1 MAIEATRVAE
11 QSVESTASGIE
22 WGPIFGG
29 AAAAIGISI
38 ILLTLGAGIGVS
50 TVSPWSFGN
59 PSPTVFGINAAIWLI
74 VTQWLSSGLG
84 GYLAGRLRAKWV
96 GIRTDETVF
105 RDTAHGLIA
114 WAVATILIGV
124 LVTVGS
130 MAATA
135 AAAAASTSAAAA
147 TQVTPEMAEEA
158 RKAAAT
164 FSIMTALSMA
174 IGAFVASAAA
184 ALGGFHRDDA

>member
-1 MAIEATRVAE
+1 MSYEASRVPE
-11 QSVESTASGIE
+11 QSVESSASGIE

-29 AAAAIGISI
+29 ASAAIGATI

-50 TVSPWSFGN
+50 TVSPWSFGH

-74 VTQWLSSGLG
+74 VTQWLSSALG
-84 GYLAGRLRAKWV
+84 GYLSGRLRAKWV
-96 GIRTDETVF
+96 GIRSDETVF

-114 WAVATILIGV
+114 WAVATILMAA
-124 LVTVGS
+124 LVTLGS
-130 MAATA
+130 MTA
-135 AAAAASTSAAAA
+135 SAVAAAASSAVPA
-147 TQVTPEMAEEA
+147 TAPVTPEMAEQA

-184 ALGGFHRDDA
+184 GLGGFHRDEV